1 MSKNNGLLL
10 RGQIWHMRFAIK
22 GVQVAESTFTANR
35 REAELILAKR
45 RTELHQDVV
54 LDDKRVVSFHA
65 AIDQFVKER
74 ATASAKK
81 NANYNLKHF
90 KDITDKP
97 IKKVQKHEIQA
108 IIEKRKVSGLKMS
121 VIDLHIRYW
130 NAFVNWCVA
139 QKYHNCGKLDN
150 VKPNEGKTRWLTIE
164 EQNKLLA
171 ALHPSLTYRNK
182 TPFMIQCKQDNYD
195 ITIMLLDTGMRF
207 MEVASMLWTQVD
219 IDKRH
224 IYVTRSKGGKHT
236 TLTMTSR
243 LKDILERRKSNG
255 NDHIFPT
262 KHGKNRSAGWMT
274 PAVKRAKLN
283 TSNGNITPH
292 VMRHTFAATMIQ
304 NGMSLSEVQH
314 LLGHQN
320 ITMTQRY
327 AHFVKQDAADK
338 AAAILESLNQLNTA
352 YTTL

>member
-1 MSKNNGLLL
+1 
-10 RGQIWHMRFAIK
+10 MRFAIK

-283 TSNGNITPH
+283 TTNGNITPH

-338 AAAILESLNQLNTA
+338 AAAILESVNQLNTA
-352 YTTL
+352 YSTL